1 MLWLIN
7 ITQAEN
13 SSYWDEGVIIIL
25 SDYII
30 QLQQNINDLF
40 EDLKLDCTVEI
51 HPSKWGHDAN
61 SIDFFSSYGGVK
73 LHRLGY
79 SCTLDVSQDT
89 QQIVK
94 STVWQ
99 LLEYHSSIIIKLDNA
114 FASLNGEEPTSNYE
128 TYKSYS

>member
-1 MLWLIN
+1 MVNLC
-7 ITQAEN
+7 
-13 SSYWDEGVIIIL
+13 
-25 SDYII
+25 DYIS
-30 QLQQNINDLF
+30 QLQRSIQDLF

-51 HPSKWGHDAN
+51 HPNKWDCDAN

-73 LHRLGY
+73 LYNLGY
-79 SCTLDVSQDT
+79 SCTLDVSKDT

-99 LLEYHSSIIIKLDNA
+99 LLEYHSNILIKLDNT
-114 FASLNGEEPTSNYE
+114 FAILNGEELTSNYK